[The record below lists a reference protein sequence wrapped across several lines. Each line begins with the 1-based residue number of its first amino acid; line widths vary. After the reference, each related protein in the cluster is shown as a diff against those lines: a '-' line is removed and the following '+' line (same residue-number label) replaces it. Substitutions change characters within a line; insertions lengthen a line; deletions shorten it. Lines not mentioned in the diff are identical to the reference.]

1 MVGITCISWS
11 NDDVITINIFMALLG
26 WIMTSVYCYKAQLNL
41 LFSFPMLEGKA
52 FSAKIAARSID
63 DAQQIIRNLDP
74 KSRFL
79 HSKLEDPKVEEESND
94 KKSDKQEI
102 DKNSNIVDEKK
113 EALV

>member
-1 MVGITCISWS
+1 
-11 NDDVITINIFMALLG
+11 
-26 WIMTSVYCYKAQLNL
+26 AQ
-41 LFSFPMLEGKA
+41 K
-52 FSAKIAARSID
+52 
-63 DAQQIIRNLDP
+63 IIRNLDP